1 MTADNKPKYTAI
13 GFTVVLGVAAIAAAL
28 VYLGGFAGKS
38 SCLTVESYY
47 DYPVSGLSPGSDVN
61 FRGVKIGEVKN
72 IKLSGP
78 RAGDFRT
85 ADAQRVR
92 ILMSINLRRIGI
104 YDNPSDERC
113 RLAIEDFVRRGL
125 RATVSSSGIT
135 GLSRVELNIQD
146 NPPPMA
152 KLSWQPRYPV
162 IPPAPSLMEGFS
174 DAATRLVNQLNKMDF
189 MSLWSNVSSV
199 ATSAARLT
207 DNADAL
213 VESQRSGIESI
224 VRNIEETTQR
234 MNELVRKLKDNPS
247 LLLRETDP
255 EELPETSRD

>member
-1 MTADNKPKYTAI
+1 MSADNKPKYTAI
-13 GFTVVLGVAAIAAAL
+13 GFTVVLAVAAIVAAL
-28 VYLGGFAGKS
+28 IYLGGFAGKS
-38 SCLTVESYY
+38 SSVLVESYY
-47 DYPVSGLSPGSDVN
+47 DYPVNGLSPGSDVN

-78 RAGDFRT
+78 RAGDIKT
-85 ADAQRVR
+85 VDAQRVR
-92 ILMSINLRRIGI
+92 ILMSINLRKIGI
-104 YDNPSDERC
+104 YEDPSDERC
-113 RLAIEDFVRRGL
+113 RLVIEDFVRRGL

-135 GLSRVELNIQD
+135 GLSRVELNILD
-146 NPPPMA
+146 DPAPMA
-152 KLSWQPRYPV
+152 KLAWRPRYPV

-207 DNADAL
+207 GNVDML
-213 VESQRSGIESI
+213 IESQRSGVESI
-224 VRNIEETTQR
+224 VRNIEESTQKLS
-234 MNELVRKLKDNPS
+234 EFVQKLKDNPS